1 MSGVSDDL
9 KKGVVPSELT
19 LIPFEVVS
27 GLVGFAVVGGDVV
40 IVTAAVVVVVVPV
53 SLGLVVWVLFAVDLP
68 AICEEKK
75 RSSIFQYKI
84 TKSMRAL

>member
-1 MSGVSDDL
+1 MSGVGDDL

-40 IVTAAVVVVVVPV
+40 IVTAAAVVVVLVVVVPV

-68 AICEEKK
+68 AIFEEKK
-75 RSSIFQYKI
+75 RSSIFIK
-84 TKSMRAL
+84 

>member
-1 MSGVSDDL
+1 MIL

-40 IVTAAVVVVVVPV
+40 IVTAAVVVVVVVIVPV

-68 AICEEKK
+68 A
-75 RSSIFQYKI
+75 
-84 TKSMRAL
+84 